1 MKVIIDIE
9 KLRELNP
16 VKPGVCINY
25 MESGCRCGWNDACTK
40 AEEIGTPVA
49 EPEPSPGQ
57 QIMDALP
64 KEMFEASGM
73 IAKFIEELLTANP
86 YSTPENAIGYR
97 RGLEEVEKRLPE
109 LFAEIV
115 KELRKRNPYNQS
127 INATGH
133 EGFTFCCNELKY
145 MLEEKP

>member
-1 MKVIIDIE
+1 MKRQEVE
-9 KLRELNP
+9 KVKELIRRMDFDLVPPEVYKMLDTMVDRE
-16 VKPGVCINY
+16 
-25 MESGCRCGWNDACTK
+25 R
-40 AEEIGTPVA
+40 
-49 EPEPSPGQ
+49 SPGQ
-57 QIMDALP
+57 QILDALP

-109 LFAEIV
+109 LFARVVE
-115 KELRKRNPYNQS
+115 KLRKSNGKLGASQVAWS
-127 INATGH
+127 
-133 EGFTFCCNELKY
+133 ECCDELEK